1 MRTRRGNAVVWIV
14 LLMVLGAAAALW
26 AFLMAG
32 AAVKVVNR
40 SRHQVSN
47 ATLGLRGQGAEQTRT
62 LGDLQPGQQI
72 SISLK
77 SRGAYVLTLGF
88 IGQGGARQT
97 WEEEHAA
104 PGLLAIGE
112 DDQVTYRKGRWARAQ

>member
-1 MRTRRGNAVVWIV
+1 MRARSGNVVAWIV
-14 LLMVLGAAAALW
+14 VLMMVLGAAAALW

-32 AAVKVVNR
+32 AAVKVANH

-62 LGDLQPGQQI
+62 LGDLQPGQQV

-77 SRGAYVLTLGF
+77 SRGA
-88 IGQGGARQT
+88 
-97 WEEEHAA
+97 
-104 PGLLAIGE
+104 
-112 DDQVTYRKGRWARAQ
+112 